1 MAIESITRTL
11 GSGSGI
17 DLNGLVG
24 SLIEAQFATKAAQLT
39 SRSDALTAQI
49 SSIAQ
54 VKSGIT
60 GFAAALKSLVG
71 GGTLTTLP
79 TSSAPGVLGVTAK
92 PGANLSGVSAKV
104 TVAQLAGSQAAT
116 SNAALARDA
125 MFKTGT
131 LQLRIGTE
139 GAGTAFTATQT
150 ASITITSANAT
161 IDGIAAEINAAKDA
175 NGVSLGLTATVITDG
190 AGVRLSVK
198 GQMGAAKAFQI
209 NATDNSG
216 GLLGGNRNG
225 LSLTTVA
232 VNRNTGN
239 GMGIGVTATD
249 AKLVMDGATFTRS
262 SNTVSDL
269 VDGVVLDLKS
279 VSPDPVTIGA
289 TKQTGNLTQ
298 AVTDFVA
305 TYNEVLGV
313 LKEQTD
319 PVTGPMRSDSAISAI
334 KRSLA
339 QITTTKLIPPG
350 GTAPTTLADLGIAT
364 ARDGTL
370 SVDSA
375 RLAKALAENPDA
387 VEKMFAPAVGAA
399 TVQNGL
405 SAALSAI
412 AARATDRTYGLD
424 AISSRYGQAQARL
437 AGQQANLAEQREAAT
452 ERMTRQFAS
461 MDARVAA
468 YKSTQTFLENQ
479 VKAWNR
485 TD

>member
-1 MAIESITRTL
+1 MAIESITKTL

-17 DLNGLVG
+17 DLQGLVG
-24 SLIEAQFATKAAQLT
+24 SLIEAQFAAKTAQLT
-39 SRSDALTAQI
+39 SRSEALTAQI
-49 SSIAQ
+49 SSVAQ

-60 GFAAALKSLVG
+60 GFASALKSLVG

-92 PGANLSGVSAKV
+92 PDAKLSGVSAKV
-104 TVAQLAGSQAAT
+104 TVTQLAAAQAAT
-116 SNAALARDA
+116 SNAAIARNTQ
-125 MFKTGT
+125 FKTGT

-139 GAGTAFTATQT
+139 GTGTAFTATQT
-150 ASITITSANAT
+150 ASITITTANAT
-161 IDGIAAEINAAKDA
+161 IDGIAAAINDAKDA

-209 NATDNSG
+209 NATDNG
-216 GLLGGNRNG
+216 GGVFGNGNPG
-225 LSLTTVA
+225 TSLSAVA
-232 VNRNTGN
+232 ANRGTGN
-239 GMGIGVTATD
+239 GMTIGVTAAD
-249 AKLVMDGATFTRS
+249 AKVTMDGATFTRS
-262 SNTVSDL
+262 SNTIGDL
-269 VDGVVLDLKS
+269 VDGVVLELKS

-289 TKQTGNLTQ
+289 TKQTANLTQ

-319 PVTGPMRSDSAISAI
+319 PITGPLRTDSAVSSM

-339 QITTTKLIPPG
+339 QITTARLIAPSG
-350 GTAPTTLADLGIAT
+350 AAPTTLADLGVAT

-375 RLAKALAENPDA
+375 RLAKALADHPDA
-387 VEKMFAPAVGAA
+387 VEKMFAPAVGAS

-424 AISSRYGQAQARL
+424 AISSRYAQTQSRIAD
-437 AGQQANLAEQREAAT
+437 QQADLAEQREAAT

-485 TD
+485 DS